1 MKYLS
6 NSTIEN
12 KTVILRCDFNVPVS
26 NNVIL
31 DDTKIVKSLKSIKY
45 LTSNNN
51 KVILLSHFGR
61 VKTKEDLVN
70 NSLEIVYNELKK
82 YINVSFYK
90 DIFNYDVNNLKYGE
104 CVLFENTR
112 FTDIPFK
119 RESANDLELSRY
131 FASLG
136 DVFVMDAFATS
147 HRQHSSTYGISKYLP
162 TFIGFLMEEEITN
175 LSLLVNE
182 PVRPFVVIMGGAKV
196 DDKIPLIKSIIS
208 KCDKVI
214 LTGGILNSFL
224 KAKGFELGNSL
235 VCKDEEVY
243 DDIKFIID
251 NYSNKLIFSNCFILE
266 GKNNLYK
273 IEDIGKD
280 DVIIDNIINNI
291 ELFHDSKTIFLN
303 GTCGKYEDIVSSIG
317 TKTIFQILSNVNSKV
332 IAGGGDTYSAIRKFN
347 YLDKFYYVSTGGGAT
362 LEYIASGKIK
372 IFDE

>member
-31 DDTKIVKSLKSIKY
+31 DDTKIVKSLKSIKC

-119 RESANDLELSRY
+119 RESANDMELSRY

-162 TFIGFLMEEEITN
+162 TYIGFLMEEEITN

-208 KCDKVI
+208 KCDKLI

-243 DDIKFIID
+243 NDIKFIID

-372 IFDE
+372 VFDE

>member
-31 DDTKIVKSLKSIKY
+31 DDTKIVKSLKSIKC

-119 RESANDLELSRY
+119 RESANDMELSRY

-162 TFIGFLMEEEITN
+162 TYIGFLMEEEITN

-208 KCDKVI
+208 KCDKLI

-243 DDIKFIID
+243 NDIKFIID

-303 GTCGKYEDIVSSIG
+303 GTCGKYEDIGSSIG
-317 TKTIFQILSNVNSKV
+317 TKTIFEILSNVNSKV

-372 IFDE
+372 VFDE

>member
-372 IFDE
+372 VFDE

>member
-31 DDTKIVKSLKSIKY
+31 DDTKIVKSLKSIKC

-119 RESANDLELSRY
+119 RESANDMELSRY

-162 TFIGFLMEEEITN
+162 TYIGFLMEEEITN

-208 KCDKVI
+208 KCDKLI

-243 DDIKFIID
+243 NDIKFIID

-317 TKTIFQILSNVNSKV
+317 TKTIFEILSNVNSKV

-372 IFDE
+372 VFDE